1 MCYTVKSIDDVRS
14 LVVATR
20 GLSGLT
26 DLRTLSAKAC
36 RRMHELTGADLSV
49 LALLRDDET
58 LEIVATSGIDIPLAG
73 VQVSDRDG
81 IGQRC
86 LDRKMPV
93 TTGNCTELAD
103 SDAMAAVAAAAGM
116 RGFAAVPLLVDDHR
130 LGVLFAGQRDSRVR
144 PRVTLLLGEFSASLA
159 PLVATARR
167 AQNAGT
173 EAVEAE
179 RQRIAQDL
187 HDTAGQLLFK
197 ISMSARELVFAAHEA
212 DDVLDLARGIE
223 TDAAEASAYLRQAM
237 GRLMPT
243 GDALPVTIR
252 RDVETFG
259 ARTGIATELAVF
271 GAPHA
276 GTPALEGVLV
286 AVVRE
291 ALHNVEKHAGADAV
305 FVSLS
310 YRHDGIGLVVEDDGK
325 GLPADFS
332 LNPVPGRSGGL
343 GLSALWQKT
352 AGLAGTLEIGGNDD
366 GGTTLRV
373 AVPWGGR

>member
-1 MCYTVKSIDDVRS
+1 MKSIDDVRS

-20 GLSGLT
+20 GLSGLA

-36 RRMHELTGADLSV
+36 RRMHELTGADMSV
-49 LALLRDDET
+49 LALLRDDDT
-58 LEIVATSGIDIPLAG
+58 LEIVAVAG
-73 VQVSDRDG
+73 TDAQLTGLFITDADG
-81 IGQRC
+81 MGRRC
-86 LDRKMPV
+86 LDRQMPV
-93 TTGNCTELAD
+93 TTGNCTDLAGT
-103 SDAMAAVAAAAGM
+103 DAMARIADEAGM
-116 RGFAAVPLLVDDHR
+116 RGFAAVPLLVDNHR
-130 LGVLFAGQRDSRVR
+130 LGVLFAGQRDGRVR
-144 PRVTLLLGEFSASLA
+144 PRVTLLLGEFAASLA

-173 EAVEAE
+173 EAVEVE

-212 DDVLDLARGIE
+212 ADVLDLARVIE

-243 GDALPVTIR
+243 GDALPVTVR

-271 GAPHA
+271 GAAHA
-276 GTPALEGVLV
+276 GTPELESVLV

-325 GLPADFS
+325 GLPVDFS

-343 GLSALWQKT
+343 GLSALLQKT
-352 AGLAGTLEIGGNDD
+352 AGVAGTLEIGGNDD

-373 AVPWGGR
+373 AVPWGRR